1 MRDDVKACVD
11 ARVNFFGTY
20 YDVPAD
26 VKPEVDKFIT
36 DVIALGE
43 KSADAASFEAEF
55 ATELSNTF
63 NSLLPR
69 CTPKAVQVSPE
80 YQAYTAQVQQEFKDE
95 RKKQLADT
103 IINDVGESVVMRAES
118 DAISARNR
126 AMSDAGVLDE
136 YTKVSNVIDD
146 SKTLFGKLFG
156 RKKK

>member
-55 ATELSNTF
+55 STELSNTF

-80 YQAYTAQVQQEFKDE
+80 YQTYTAQVQQEFKDE